1 MLDVFEKWHL
11 LPPYSPPYE
20 RDLSRPI
27 DGPGGGD
34 GNFYKKV
41 ENRLD
46 TNTCSLYSYERIWSE
61 EAQNAV
67 LTTNGLS
74 RGELRTES
82 YNYMRISKTP
92 PRRFYTVTQVCEFL
106 AIGKTTFYKEVSS
119 GRIQTVKIGGAT
131 RIPTES
137 YEQYYQARI
146 DESRTY
152 RAGHPGRWSK

>member
-1 MLDVFEKWHL
+1 MLDVLEKRQF

-20 RDLSRPI
+20 RDLARLI
-27 DGPGGGD
+27 AGPGGG
-34 GNFYKKV
+34 GSKFLKKV
-41 ENRLD
+41 ENTLD

-82 YNYMRISKTP
+82 FKYMHISKTP
-92 PRRFYTVTQVCEFL
+92 PRRFYTVAQVCEFL

-119 GRIQTVKIGGAT
+119 GRIQTVKVGGST

-137 YEQYYQARI
+137 YEQYYQTRI

-152 RAGHPGRWSK
+152 RAQHPGRWSK

>member
-1 MLDVFEKWHL
+1 MLDILEKRHF

-20 RDLSRPI
+20 HDLARPS
-27 DGPGGGD
+27 DGPGGGG
-34 GNFYKKV
+34 GNFLKKV
-41 ENRLD
+41 ENRLE
-46 TNTCSLYSYERIWSE
+46 TNICSYYRYERSWSE
-61 EAQNAV
+61 EAQNEHS
-67 LTTNGLS
+67 NGLWIR
-74 RGELRTES
+74 RGTSHPES
-82 YNYMRISKTP
+82 NIEMAITNTSAK
-92 PRRFYTVTQVCEFL
+92 RFYTVSQVCEFL

>member
-1 MLDVFEKWHL
+1 MLDVLEKRQF

-20 RDLSRPI
+20 RDSSRPI
-27 DGPGGGD
+27 AGPGGG
-34 GNFYKKV
+34 GSNFSKKV

-46 TNTCSLYSYERIWSE
+46 TNTCSLYCYERSSSE
-61 EAQNAV
+61 EDWHGSSKGV
-67 LTTNGLS
+67 WIRRSTSHPERTTEMPS
-74 RGELRTES
+74 SITS
-82 YNYMRISKTP
+82 TK
-92 PRRFYTVTQVCEFL
+92 RFYTVSQVCEFL

-119 GRIQTVKIGGAT
+119 GRIQTVKISGAT

-152 RAGHPGRWSK
+152 RAQHPGRWSK